1 MTAGLSSL
9 FFSFE
14 NVDKYAKETVF
25 WNDLSFLRVYLG
37 QPLQLFT
44 AKPDALGSRP
54 SDGFVV
60 HMCHLPSK

>member
-14 NVDKYAKETVF
+14 NIDKYAKETVF

-37 QPLQLFT
+37 FRDSPALT
-44 AKPDALGSRP
+44 AIYS
-54 SDGFVV
+54 
-60 HMCHLPSK
+60 